1 MRKLSDRIANALD
14 KMPQTMNKLKIVLG
28 ARAKKHFL
36 LGFAKGGGQT
46 DASLGGWKPLST
58 KYSER
63 KRKDDKKRT
72 ILVDTGDMFGAI
84 HNRINTEGFSVYVAD
99 LEYAEYH
106 NEGTDKIPQREFIG
120 ESDELEEESLKRIQE
135 EIDKL
140 FI

>member
-1 MRKLSDRIANALD
+1 MSKLSDRIANALD

-72 ILVDTGDMFGAI
+72 ILVDTGAMFGAI
-84 HNRINTEGFSVYVAD
+84 KNAPTADGFSVYVAD

-106 NEGTDKIPQREFIG
+106 NEGTDKMPQREFIG